1 MWVGIRELGRLAG
14 PRPTAL
20 AEVGGF
26 FGALW
31 LLGFRRHLRRE
42 RRRNESKREAELAAY
57 QRLEVG
63 LSATGDATELA
74 GRVCRLI
81 SEKSAFPRTAML
93 VRGSDGRLSVAGSA
107 GMDDL
112 TVQLVNAWVA
122 AEGADKLEDRRGIRV
137 GTRSFAVGLGRRAE
151 DIGYHR
157 AVVTPLWTTGGRM
170 LGALVVGADNVMG
183 VRRSA
188 LKRALEPLETLALKI
203 ERVMEIA
210 VLTERLM
217 RAEKLAGLGLLAEGM
232 AHALSNP
239 LTAVLGFAELI
250 AVTTESRVKED
261 AEIIVREAQRMRQT
275 LETLLEFWQPA
286 ALSET
291 AVDLTELV
299 RELAEACTEKL
310 AGRGLRLVVQAGDE
324 LAVVKGNGGRLR
336 QMLEHLLNNAAQ
348 ALAGVGENGE
358 EGVIRISLGRDGDSV
373 HLIVS
378 DTGPGFREPGQ
389 VFELGDSMRG
399 AGLGLSV
406 CYGIVHEHGGEIRA
420 FNLHPHGAAVALE
433 LPVTDFAIKK
443 AEVVMRERGRS
454 VSV

>member
-291 AVDLTELV
+291 
-299 RELAEACTEKL
+299 
-310 AGRGLRLVVQAGDE
+310 GRYIVGQ
-324 LAVVKGNGGRLR
+324 
-336 QMLEHLLNNAAQ
+336 LN
-348 ALAGVGENGE
+348 
-358 EGVIRISLGRDGDSV
+358 
-373 HLIVS
+373 
-378 DTGPGFREPGQ
+378 
-389 VFELGDSMRG
+389 
-399 AGLGLSV
+399 
-406 CYGIVHEHGGEIRA
+406 
-420 FNLHPHGAAVALE
+420 
-433 LPVTDFAIKK
+433 
-443 AEVVMRERGRS
+443 
-454 VSV
+454 